1 MKGARSHCRGVPC
14 GLGERFM
21 MSRVFSEGW
30 VAVVRRSLSRHRR
43 QLFVTVYDFFVIK
56 ITKKLVRQTCARA
69 WEKLTWVGHRPA
81 RIILLFMFTYK
92 NVCAQARDPLCT
104 KLAGAHLFA
113 RLLHRD
119 ESTTKMGQASS
130 LGSLAVSPS
139 SCEESRR
146 CSFSLPSL
154 VLPILHTVEEL

>member
-1 MKGARSHCRGVPC
+1 MNVYFVCSVGI
-14 GLGERFM
+14 
-21 MSRVFSEGW
+21 VFSHVWLHG
-30 VAVVRRSLSRHRR
+30 
-43 QLFVTVYDFFVIK
+43 VTSCRFPDVE
-56 ITKKLVRQTCARA
+56 LVHCL

-81 RIILLFMFTYK
+81 RIILLFMFTNK